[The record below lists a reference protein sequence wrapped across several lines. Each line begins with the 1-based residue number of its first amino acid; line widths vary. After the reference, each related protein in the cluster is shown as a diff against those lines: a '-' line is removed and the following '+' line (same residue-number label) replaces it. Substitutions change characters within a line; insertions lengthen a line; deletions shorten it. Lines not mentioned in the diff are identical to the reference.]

1 MSAFFNSFPK
11 VDYKV
16 GGTSTLYQY
25 SENVTNLFFRIG
37 VIKEVLNNTS
47 SYYSLEIEDGDTPEI
62 LADKIYKDVNA
73 GWIILYSN
81 KIFDPQFDWPLTYR
95 QFNRYI
101 ENKYGSIAAAK
112 TSIHHY
118 EKVIERQQTD
128 TGFTTTVILPLSY
141 ERLTVNR
148 PDAPF
153 DFYTPFLERK
163 GTTVDATIIKA
174 DSTQY
179 TVDDEDVIDEGLPTV
194 KSVETFNINGKTIVE
209 TQYSRYIS
217 NYDYEEKLNDNRR
230 NIKVIKSEYYGK
242 IMEQFEQLTG
252 VNEPYR
258 RRLPTA

>member
-16 GGTSTLYQY
+16 SGDTTLYQY
-25 SENVTNLFFRIG
+25 SEKVTNLFFRIG

-47 SYYSLEIEDGDTPEI
+47 SYYALEIEDGDTPEI

-81 KIFDPQFDWPLTYR
+81 KIFDPQFDWPLTNS

-101 ENKYGSIAAAK
+101 IQKYGSVANAK

-118 EKVIERQQTD
+118 EKIIERKQND
-128 TGFTTTVILPLSY
+128 TGFITTVKLPLSY
-141 ERLTVNR
+141 QRLTVNK

-153 DFYTPFLERK
+153 DFFTPYLEKK
-163 GTTVDATIIKA
+163 GTTVDSTLIRA
-174 DSTQY
+174 DSIQY
-179 TVDDEDVIDEGLPTV
+179 TTDDEDVIDEGLPTV
-194 KSVETFNINGKTIVE
+194 KSVETYTVDGKTITE
-209 TQYSRYIS
+209 TQYSNYVS
-217 NYDYEEKLNDNRR
+217 NYDYEETLNDSRR
-230 NIKVIKSEYYGK
+230 SIKVIKSEYYNV
-242 IMEQFEQLTG
+242 IMQQFEQLTG
-252 VNEPYR
+252 SSEPYR